1 MLKEDDQDDGKSV
14 VEADGMSTCGVL
26 RVTEKHK

>member
-1 MLKEDDQDDGKSV
+1 VLKEDDQDDGKSV
-14 VEADGMSTCGVL
+14 VEADGMFTCVVL